1 MMRRSLAAI
10 FSVTLMSS
18 AGWAADVAPVPVPD
32 WTGFY
37 LGVHGGYGFGDQDWT
52 LVDNPGRGTPAS
64 LGDEVASPDL
74 DGFLG
79 GAQVGFNYQIDSLV
93 LGLEGEFAFADISG
107 SESRNAGGE
116 GEGKPGP
123 RKWSS
128 DMNWMATV
136 GPRLGYDWTGTLL
149 YAEGG
154 LAIVDQD
161 FYHLGA
167 AGGGEGGEG
176 EEAAAEANRS
186 GREFKGSDT
195 TYGWFIGAG
204 VEQSFAENFSARIE
218 YNFIQADPGDQK
230 LFGEPENPAIFD
242 IDQNIHVIKVGL
254 NYRFPM

>member
-1 MMRRSLAAI
+1 MMRRSLAAT
-10 FSVTLMSS
+10 FSFMLMSS

-37 LGVHGGYGFGDQDWT
+37 LGIHGGYGFGDQDWT

-64 LGDEVASPDL
+64 LGEEVASPDL
-74 DGFLG
+74 DGFLD
-79 GAQVGFNYQIDSLV
+79 GAQVGFNYHIDSLV
-93 LGLEGEFAFADISG
+93 LGLEGEFSFADING

-136 GPRLGYDWTGTLL
+136 GPRVGYDWTGTLL

-167 AGGGEGGEG
+167 PGGGEG
-176 EEAAAEANRS
+176 EEAAAAANRP

-204 VEQSFAENFSARIE
+204 VEQSFAENFSARVE

-230 LFGEPENPAIFD
+230 LFGEPENPAVFD
-242 IDQNIHVIKVGL
+242 IDQNIHVIKIGL